1 MRQGELARW
10 LGFAILAALVAL
22 AWANGLNGE
31 FTYDD
36 KVEVIGNRTIR
47 VLDDWWAIA
56 SYNFARPILIATYA
70 VNFHFSGF
78 EPLTYHLVDVALQAV
93 NAGLVMLVVAEAT
106 ALLGRPRALRAG
118 LITAAI
124 WALHPLSTEAVSYVT
139 GRSEQ
144 LCATFYLLGGW
155 AWLQYLRERPG
166 QGGGGRGYWL
176 GAHGAFLAAALTK
189 EIAATLPI
197 ALLLMEWIFARRGSL
212 RQVRWSRYAVFA
224 ALIAAGGF
232 ARWRLYG
239 QLFPKE
245 SDRGL
250 AVHYWT
256 QLEVVWTYLRLWV
269 APYGQTVFHD
279 FPETGATLRSVMA
292 GLGLAGLTGL
302 AIWRRRAAPLL
313 SFCWLWFLLLLVPS
327 SIAPLKETMAEHRPY
342 LASLGLAWVVGAW
355 LSDRR
360 KGLVMAAGL
369 VVALGVLTH
378 RRNAVW
384 ATEVSLWQ
392 EVVDRGPESPEGWY
406 GLGDALRF
414 SDRWLDACQAY
425 RRAVDLEPEFVDAW
439 NNLGL
444 CNAELGRDKPAQR
457 AFERAL
463 KVSPSSCRTHTNFG
477 LLHIRRGRFEQGVTE
492 LKTALTYCPKYCDA
506 HYFLGMYY
514 QEIGRSLTDA
524 EMHYTIF
531 EEVCDQHPQISDVRQ
546 RLLALTF

>member
-1 MRQGELARW
+1 MKRGELARW
-10 LGFAILAALVAL
+10 LGFVILASLVAL
-22 AWANGLNGE
+22 AWANGLHGE

-47 VLDDWWAIA
+47 VLHDWWAIA

-70 VNFHFSGF
+70 LNFHLSGF
-78 EPLTYHLVDVALQAV
+78 EPLGYHLVDVALQAV
-93 NAGLVMLVVAEAT
+93 NAGLVMLVVAEAA
-106 ALLGRPRALRAG
+106 ALLGRPRALRMG

-144 LCATFYLLGGW
+144 LCASFYLLGCW
-155 AWLQYLRERPG
+155 AWLGYLRDGER
-166 QGGGGRGYWL
+166 GRWL

-189 EIAATLPI
+189 EIAATLPV
-197 ALLLMEWIFARRGSL
+197 ALLLMEWIFARRGAL
-212 RQVRWSRYAVFA
+212 GAVRFRRYLAFA

-232 ARWRLYG
+232 VRWRLYG
-239 QLFPKE
+239 QLFPRE

-256 QLEVVWTYLRLWV
+256 QLEVAWAYLRLWV
-269 APYGQTVFHD
+269 LPWGQTVFHD
-279 FPETGATLRSVMA
+279 FPETGASARSVLA
-292 GLGLAGLTGL
+292 GLGLAGLSAL
-302 AIWRRRAAPLL
+302 AIRRRREAPLL
-313 SFCWLWFLLLLVPS
+313 SFGWLWFLLLLLPS

-342 LASLGLAWVVGAW
+342 LASLGPAWVVGAW
-355 LSDRR
+355 LSDRK
-360 KGLVMAAGL
+360 KGLVMAAAL
-369 VVALGVLTH
+369 AAVLGVLTH

-392 EVVDRGPESPEGWY
+392 EVVDRNPESPEGWY
-406 GLGDALRF
+406 GFGDALRF
-414 SDRWLDACQAY
+414 SDRWMDACQAY
-425 RRAVDLEPEFVDAW
+425 RRAVDLDPEFVDAW

-463 KVSPSSCRTHTNFG
+463 KVSPSSCRTHTNLG

-492 LKTALTYCPKYCDA
+492 LKTALTYCPEYCDA

-514 QEIGRSLTDA
+514 QEIGRSLSDA
-524 EMHYTIF
+524 EMHYSIF
-531 EEVCDQHPQISDVRQ
+531 ERVCPQHPQIQDVRQ
-546 RLLALTF
+546 RLLELTF